1 MNAELRKY
9 ANGDSMTPSEDAA
22 YCMGRDEQIAKFLNM
37 RKNLRGLGL
46 KLEAAAGAL
55 NSSAQRFVEGKAT
68 DTELE
73 ERDWQFAKAKADF
86 EAGTEALTGINP
98 ATVARWINL

>member
-1 MNAELRKY
+1 MTVAQRKFPG
-9 ANGDSMTPSEDAA
+9 GDLMTPGEDAA
-22 YCMGRDEQIAKFLNM
+22 YCMGRDENIATFLNM
-37 RKNLRGLGL
+37 RKSLRGLGL